1 MSTNITELVKQY
13 EEKAKALK
21 KQMKNPNSY
30 VSTFSNTVDFRDK
43 NLHFANQGGTITSRY
58 DKLENYFF
66 KGYPYKRGVKQVI
79 DPEYEPHVAVGGE
92 DDLYGI
98 CIDIDEFTSTA
109 TVLPIT
115 EEFTGYLVAKQNSG
129 IKRKDKLKFDSN
141 GELEKSSSNSKINAV
156 ALSDAIELDSEKK
169 LCMVHVAIYGNKGKP
184 S

>member
-1 MSTNITELVKQY
+1 M
-13 EEKAKALK
+13 
-21 KQMKNPNSY
+21 
-30 VSTFSNTVDFRDK
+30 
-43 NLHFANQGGTITSRY
+43 
-58 DKLENYFF
+58 
-66 KGYPYKRGVKQVI
+66 
-79 DPEYEPHVAVGGE
+79 GGE